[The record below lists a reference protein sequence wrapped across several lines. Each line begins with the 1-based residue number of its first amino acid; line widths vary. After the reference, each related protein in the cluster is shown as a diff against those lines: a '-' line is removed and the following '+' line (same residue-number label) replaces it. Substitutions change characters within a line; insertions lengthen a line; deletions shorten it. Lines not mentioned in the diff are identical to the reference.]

1 MKKND
6 FSTLAVVIIVSALFS
21 LFVSRAFISSPKDRK
36 TQVEVVGPITT
47 DFPTP
52 NERFFNEKSLN
63 PTLLIEITPNNN
75 PSPFQQSTQ

>member
-6 FSTLAVVIIVSALFS
+6 FTVIAVVIIVSTLFS
-21 LFVSRAFISSPKDRK
+21 LILSRAFIGSPNNQQ

-47 DFPTP
+47 EFPTP
-52 NERFFNEKSLN
+52 DNKFFNDKSLN

-75 PSPFQQSTQ
+75 QNPFQQSAQ

>member
-6 FSTLAVVIIVSALFS
+6 FTTLAVAIIVSALFS
-21 LFVSRAFISSPKDRK
+21 FLVSRAFISSPNDRK

-47 DFPTP
+47 DFPAP
-52 NERFFNEKSLN
+52 NKKFFNEQSLN

-75 PSPFQQSTQ
+75 PTPFQQSTQ